1 MYTQNVLLLKLPWR
15 SGRIGA
21 YRACRWG
28 SIPIG
33 GCLRKNPFFG
43 FAPCMLCNSSFCPLY
58 AFHSFNYRIC
68 KHCIIVCLHF
78 DILTTCIIR
87 NKKLYESKVVK
98 TLSYTYILFIHLY
111 NSNLK
116 RVIHFKLPFSSTR
129 AVTDRDEILRKVV
142 GSHSTAFL
150 TTQIYETNTSWQ
162 RFTI

>member
-28 SIPIG
+28 SIHIG

-43 FAPCMLCNSSFCPLY
+43 FAPRMLCNSSFCPLY

-68 KHCIIVCLHF
+68 KHCIIVCLLF
-78 DILTTCIIR
+78 VTTCIIR

-98 TLSYTYILFIHLY
+98 TLSYIART
-111 NSNLK
+111 
-116 RVIHFKLPFSSTR
+116 P
-129 AVTDRDEILRKVV
+129 
-142 GSHSTAFL
+142 HSFTF
-150 TTQIYETNTSWQ
+150 TTQISEEFFILNS
-162 RFTI
+162 RFHLPEP